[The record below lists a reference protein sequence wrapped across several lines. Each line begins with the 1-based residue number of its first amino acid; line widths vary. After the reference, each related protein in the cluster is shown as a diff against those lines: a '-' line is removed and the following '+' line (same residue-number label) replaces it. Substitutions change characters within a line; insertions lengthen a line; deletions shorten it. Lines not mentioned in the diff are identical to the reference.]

1 MCGIFALL
9 NKYNSENGDIEANF
23 NKGKHRGPDNSTLI
37 KKTESLILGFHRL
50 SINGLDSESNQPIT
64 IDGITLICNG
74 EIYNYKELFSDM
86 NINPYTHSDCEII
99 IHAYKL
105 YGIEYTLNILD
116 GVFAFILY
124 DSNLNNIYVSRDP
137 FGVRPLY
144 ILSNDDEIVKEYIYG
159 WLNSHIIAFA
169 SEIKQLSNMKKKLD
183 MLNVGVVNIKPV
195 QPGSY
200 IKFNLSLEKKWYL
213 KEKNIYNTL
222 PLSKLIYTSENDI
235 YNGIYTMFTEA
246 VKKRIETTERP
257 IACLLSGGLDSSIVT
272 SIVSKYYNKQ
282 LETYSIGLDGSEDL
296 KYAKKVSEFLG
307 TKHTEIIVSEK
318 DFFDAIPEVINMIE
332 SYDTTTVRASV
343 GNYLIGKYIS
353 LNSDAKV
360 IFNGDGS
367 DELMGGYLYM
377 NHAPNHLEFDKEC
390 RRLLTDIHSFDV
402 LRSDRSISTN
412 GLEPRT
418 PFLDRKW
425 VNYYLSISSQIRF
438 DTNKIQEKYLFR
450 KAFDNR
456 NLLPNE
462 ILWRRKE
469 AFSDG
474 VSSLNKSWYKII
486 SEKVQDCT
494 IKKKSYEHN
503 NPITLEQMYYRE
515 IFEKFYP
522 NLGYIIPYFWM
533 PKYINATDSSA
544 RSLIIY

>member
-23 NKGKHRGPDNSTLI
+23 NKGRHRGPDNSTLI

-200 IKFNLSLEKKWYL
+200 IKFNLSLEKKWFL

-353 LNSDAKV
+353 LNSDAETRPSDLNPIFRMTSLSEIPTTLPMTTSFSVTVFKV
-360 IFNGDGS
+360 SVYICS
-367 DELMGGYLYM
+367 
-377 NHAPNHLEFDKEC
+377 
-390 RRLLTDIHSFDV
+390 RR
-402 LRSDRSISTN
+402 
-412 GLEPRT
+412 
-418 PFLDRKW
+418 
-425 VNYYLSISSQIRF
+425 
-438 DTNKIQEKYLFR
+438 
-450 KAFDNR
+450 
-456 NLLPNE
+456 
-462 ILWRRKE
+462 
-469 AFSDG
+469 AFS
-474 VSSLNKSWYKII
+474 ST
-486 SEKVQDCT
+486 E
-494 IKKKSYEHN
+494 
-503 NPITLEQMYYRE
+503 
-515 IFEKFYP
+515 
-522 NLGYIIPYFWM
+522 
-533 PKYINATDSSA
+533 
-544 RSLIIY
+544 